1 MRTPILQNLIKK
13 QYNLT
18 ISKTILIDECTSVGS
33 SLLDYFFRNK
43 ENFPIVKLNHFIEFS
58 NDKKDKYQNINFN
71 SLSKKIKEH
80 IFKFN
85 ELNEKFKFR
94 NKYRRIKKV
103 YSSFTIEN
111 GKFTTKVVLM
121 SGTSR
126 IIRLIICYSKIH
138 NLFGEN
144 SKS

>member
-1 MRTPILQNLIKK
+1 MKSLSLGINIGG
-13 QYNLT
+13 
-18 ISKTILIDECTSVGS
+18 SKT
-33 SLLDYFFRNK
+33 
-43 ENFPIVKLNHFIEFS
+43 
-58 NDKKDKYQNINFN
+58 
-71 SLSKKIKEH
+71 
-80 IFKFN
+80 
-85 ELNEKFKFR
+85 
-94 NKYRRIKKV
+94 V